1 MNQCNDSVFLL
12 RDYGK
17 VQVNLKNIMDARGIT
32 RNALAK
38 KINTRFEVISRWY
51 NGDVESMDLDIL
63 ARILFVLDC
72 SIEDILSYEKPQ
84 G

>member
-1 MNQCNDSVFLL
+1 
-12 RDYGK
+12 
-17 VQVNLKNIMDARGIT
+17 MDARGIT

-72 SIEDILSYEKPQ
+72 SIEDILTYEKPQ
-84 G
+84 S

>member
-1 MNQCNDSVFLL
+1 MTHCNDSVFLL

-17 VQVNLKNIMDARGIT
+17 VQVNLKRIMDARGIT

-72 SIEDILSYEKPQ
+72 SIEDILTYEKPQ
-84 G
+84 S

>member
-1 MNQCNDSVFLL
+1 MTHCNDSVFLL

-17 VQVNLKNIMDARGIT
+17 VQVNLKSIMDARGIT

-72 SIEDILSYEKPQ
+72 SIEDILTYEKPQ
-84 G
+84 S